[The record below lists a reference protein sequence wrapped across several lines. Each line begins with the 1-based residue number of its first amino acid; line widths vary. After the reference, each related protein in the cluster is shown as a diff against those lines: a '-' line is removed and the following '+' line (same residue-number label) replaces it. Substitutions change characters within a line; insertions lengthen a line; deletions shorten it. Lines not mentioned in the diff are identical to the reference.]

1 MTTNEFYYLLFVL
14 GAFGAFGIGVAIAT
28 LQYKLWFKARSAAPQ
43 RVAYTARS
51 NASNAATARAS

>member
-1 MTTNEFYYLLFVL
+1 MTTNEFYYLVFVL
-14 GAFGAFGIGVAIAT
+14 VAFGAFGIGLAINT
-28 LQYKLWFKARSAAPQ
+28 LQYKFWLKARAPQ

>member
-1 MTTNEFYYLLFVL
+1 MTTNEFYYLIFVL
-14 GAFGAFGIGVAIAT
+14 GAFSAFGIGLAIAT
-28 LQYKLWFKARSAAPQ
+28 LQYKVWLKARSPQ